1 MNNKSVIVPGVLAL
15 AAAAFYLVALGSKER
30 ALNGQYETGKVLVAR
45 MDIPERTLIK
55 EGLLDVVEMPRKFM
69 AQDAVEIRVASD
81 IRMISN
87 LVNRVRIPKGNQ
99 ISQSV
104 LMPLSPESGL
114 SLKVPPGYRA
124 AALGIDADMRSLV
137 KPGDRVDVLVTFD
150 ALMADGR
157 KEKATATILQN
168 ILVLAV
174 GRNLGQG
181 MTAGQFKSASE
192 AEDKTAAFAEK
203 AAISLAVNPR
213 ELQFLALAGQQ
224 GTTSVGLRSPGDNE
238 LHPVPVSL
246 MRQLFGG
253 G

>member
-1 MNNKSVIVPGVLAL
+1 MNTKSAAVPTVLAL
-15 AAAAFYLVALGSKER
+15 AAAVFYLGALGIKER
-30 ALNGQYETGKVLVAR
+30 ALNGQYATGKVLVAR
-45 MDIPERTLIK
+45 VDIPERTLIK
-55 EGLLDVVEMPRKFM
+55 ESLLEAVEMPRKFM
-69 AQDAVEIRVASD
+69 AADAIEIRVASD
-81 IRMISN
+81 LRMILN

-99 ISQSV
+99 ISQSA

-124 AALGIDADMRSLV
+124 AALGIDAEMRSLV
-137 KPGDRVDVLVTFD
+137 KPGDRVDILVTFD

-174 GRNLGQG
+174 GRNLGAG
-181 MTAGQFKSASE
+181 MTASQFKASSE

-213 ELQFLALAGQQ
+213 ELQFLALAAQQ
-224 GTTSVGLRSPGDNE
+224 GTTSIGLRSPGDDN

-246 MRQLFGG
+246 LRQLLGG
-253 G
+253 

>member
-1 MNNKSVIVPGVLAL
+1 MNNKNVIVPTVLAM
-15 AAAAFYLVALGSKER
+15 AAAVFYLLVLGSKER
-30 ALNGQYETGKVLVAR
+30 ALSGQYETGKVLVAR

-55 EGLLDVVEMPRKFM
+55 EGMLDIVEMPRKFM
-69 AQDAVEIRVASD
+69 AQDALEMRVPSD
-81 IRMISN
+81 IRMITN

-99 ISQSV
+99 ISQSA
-104 LMPLSPESGL
+104 LMPLSPDTGL
-114 SLKVPPGYRA
+114 ALKVPPGYRA
-124 AALGIDADMRSLV
+124 AVLGIDADMRSLV

-181 MTAGQFKSASE
+181 MTATQFKTSSE
-192 AEDKTAAFAEK
+192 AEDKTASFAEK

-213 ELQFLALAGQQ
+213 ELQFLFLAGQQ
-224 GTTSVGLRSPGDNE
+224 GITSVGLRSPGDNE
-238 LHPVPVSL
+238 LHPVPISL
-246 MRQLFGG
+246 MRQLLGG
-253 G
+253 

>member
-1 MNNKSVIVPGVLAL
+1 MNNKSVIVPTVLAM
-15 AAAAFYLVALGSKER
+15 AAAIVYLVALGSKER
-30 ALNGQYETGKVLVAR
+30 ALSGQYETGKVLVAR
-45 MDIPERTLIK
+45 MDIPERTLLK
-55 EGLLDVVEMPRKFM
+55 EGMVEIVEMPRKFM
-69 AQDAVEIRVASD
+69 AQDAIEMRVSSD
-81 IRMISN
+81 MRMILN

-99 ISQSV
+99 ISQST

-124 AALGIDADMRSLV
+124 AALGIDADMRGMV

-181 MTAGQFKSASE
+181 MTASQFKASSE
-192 AEDKTAAFAEK
+192 AEDKTASFAEK

-213 ELQFLALAGQQ
+213 ELQFLFLAGQQ
-224 GTTSVGLRSPGDNE
+224 GITSIGLRSPGDTE
-238 LHPVPVSL
+238 LHPVQISL
-246 MRQLFGG
+246 MRQLLGG
-253 G
+253 